1 MKRIVYIVMCLSL
14 LASLGTPAPL
24 LAAGAQ
30 KDETIQEV
38 VSKVNINAAS
48 SDELQSV
55 PGIGATLAERII
67 AFRTEHGPFKTADEL
82 TQVRGIGEKNLVKL
96 LPWLTVK

>member
-1 MKRIVYIVMCLSL
+1 MKRITYIAMCLVL

-30 KDETIQEV
+30 QEESIQQV
-38 VSKVNINAAS
+38 VTKVNINAAS
-48 SDELQSV
+48 SDELQNV
-55 PGIGATLAERII
+55 PGIGATLAERIV
-67 AFRTEHGPFKTADEL
+67 AFRTEHGPFKTPDDL

-96 LPWLTVK
+96 LPWLSVK